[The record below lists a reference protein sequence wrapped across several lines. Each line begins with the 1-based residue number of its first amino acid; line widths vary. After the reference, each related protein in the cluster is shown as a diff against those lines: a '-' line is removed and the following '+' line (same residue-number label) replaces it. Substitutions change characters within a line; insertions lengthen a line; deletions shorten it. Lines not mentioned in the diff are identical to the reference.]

1 MAWQWNTESR
11 RYHDTATG
19 RFLSP
24 QQQLGLRDTFTDAL
38 KGRSASLAERLSA
51 GTMTPGEWEH
61 GMRTLVKQAHIDL
74 AVLGRGGRSQMTP
87 TDWGRVGREIRDQ
100 YGYLGRF
107 ADATPELSEA
117 QSAARSGMY
126 VEAATQSYERANAA
140 AQGVPE
146 LPAYPGDGESC
157 LGGVM
162 CRCAWDIQETEDG
175 WECTWVA
182 NDDPATC
189 ELCIEHAAEWSPL
202 VVAREEAAVAA

>member
-87 TDWGRVGREIRDQ
+87 ADWGRVGREIRDQ

-117 QSAARSGMY
+117 QIAARSGLY
-126 VEAATQSYERANAA
+126 VESATASYERANAA
-140 AQGVPE
+140 AAG
-146 LPAYPGDGESC
+146 LPPLDQYPSDGQTIC
-157 LGGVM
+157 GTN
-162 CRCAWDIQETEDG
+162 CRCSLEITETQDG
-175 WECTWVA
+175 WDVVWHA
-182 NDDPATC
+182 NDDPAVC
-189 ELCIEHAAEWSPL
+189 EDCAALAAEWSPL